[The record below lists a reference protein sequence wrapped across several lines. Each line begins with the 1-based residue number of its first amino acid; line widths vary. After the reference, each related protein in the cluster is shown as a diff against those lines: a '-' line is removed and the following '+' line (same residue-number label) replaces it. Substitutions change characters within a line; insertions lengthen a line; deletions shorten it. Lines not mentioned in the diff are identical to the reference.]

1 MGSNTAILKIMA
13 RKQVKKRRLVINSQE
28 ADTIYLLKLVVYI
41 ILGSQWLRIT
51 SGTNV
56 TPIPIGFGIGLLF
69 TTHDH
74 FQIDRKIEYAILL
87 MAMFFGFW
95 VPMGINIIVR

>member
-1 MGSNTAILKIMA
+1 MA
-13 RKQVKKRRLVINSQE
+13 NKKTIKRVAKSKE
-28 ADTIYLLKLVVYI
+28 ADTTYIFKLVLYI

-51 SGTNV
+51 KGTSQ
-56 TPIPIGFGIGLLF
+56 TPIPVGFIVGLIF
-69 TTHDH
+69 TSHDH